1 MIIPLLSSLYPPPPP
16 PCYPAVPNESQK
28 KFFKVQS
35 LFASH
40 VHVHRDIESIIFIE
54 YAYILKTKIQ
64 RDKTELGF
72 LKNIPEGSLRYKIKI
87 ITKVLLQDLNL

>member
-1 MIIPLLSSLYPPPPP
+1 M
-16 PCYPAVPNESQK
+16 
-28 KFFKVQS
+28 
-35 LFASH
+35 
-40 VHVHRDIESIIFIE
+40 HVHRDIESIIFIE

-72 LKNIPEGSLRYKIKI
+72 LKNIPEGSLRYKIQI